1 MAIHANYAAIIYKKA
16 LTNQDRYSSPFKILT
31 LRFIMSSN
39 NSMNLKIDTGNRQI
53 LRIALP
59 ISASI
64 IVPQLNFITNN
75 IFLGG
80 LGQKQLGIAGITGVY
95 YLLFAVVGNGLNNG
109 LQALISRRAGE
120 NRIDEIGTLFWHGVR
135 IAMVFAF
142 LGILLTWL
150 VAPMVLKWSLHDE
163 EGIQMAIHF
172 LYIRILGLPIL
183 YIYQM
188 RNALLV
194 GINQSKLL
202 ILGTASEAVVN
213 VFFDY
218 GFIYGKMGMPN
229 LGFNGAAY
237 ASIIAEFAG
246 LFAVFLV
253 IRFNGISKKMQI
265 FKKVT
270 YQKAYTQLIL
280 TQSYPL
286 ILQHLISIMS
296 WEYFYIL
303 IEHHGARDLA
313 ISNTMR
319 NLFGFFG
326 CFTWAFAAT
335 TNTMVSNVIGQDKKE
350 TVMPLIYRILKWSI
364 GFAVVVFIFL
374 NLFPRAFLGIYGQ
387 GEDFIT
393 AGIPVLRIVSFA
405 MILMSVAV
413 VWVSA
418 VTGTGNSKM
427 NLYTEI
433 ATIVF
438 YMLYVY
444 IVLEKM
450 NLSITWGW
458 GSEWLYWAI
467 MFIPSFWYMK
477 SDKWKKMNI

>member
-1 MAIHANYAAIIYKKA
+1 
-16 LTNQDRYSSPFKILT
+16 
-31 LRFIMSSN
+31 MSSTQ
-39 NSMNLKIDTGNRQI
+39 SMNLKINTGNKQI

-59 ISASI
+59 IAASI

-120 NRIDEIGTLFWHGVR
+120 NRIDEIGILFWHGVR

-142 LGILLTWL
+142 LGIFITWFL
-150 VAPMVLKWSLHDE
+150 APIVLKWSLHDK
-163 EGIQMAIHF
+163 EGIEMAIQF
-172 LYIRILGLPIL
+172 LYIRIWGLPIL

-202 ILGTASEAVVN
+202 ILGTATEAIVN

-265 FKKVT
+265 FKKVV

-335 TNTMVSNVIGQDKKE
+335 TNTMVSNMIGQDKRE
-350 TVMPLIYRILKWSI
+350 AVMPLIYRILKWSI

-374 NLFPRAFLGIYGQ
+374 NLFPSAFLGIYGQ
-387 GEDFIT
+387 GDDFIT

-450 NLSITWGW
+450 NLSISWGW
-458 GSEWLYWAI
+458 GSEWLYWVI

-477 SDKWKKMNI
+477 SNRWKKLKI